1 MLRLL
6 TTIFLVSAGIFL
18 YSYARELNP
27 GAITVR
33 TSPSI
38 QFELSPVTLVV
49 FSMAVG
55 AVLVALA
62 VGMRQTVHVI
72 GNWRSTRLL
81 RRKEKIDALH
91 REGTH
96 AIMSKR
102 TVEAISLFERALAMD
117 PNRVDSLLWLGNIYR
132 VENNFAEAIRLHQR
146 ANRVDDRN
154 IEILLELANDLEG
167 AKRYEDALQ
176 TLHKML
182 KVEPDNLTALIRKRD
197 LLIRLEKWSE
207 ALEIQHRL
215 LKANLAEPERL
226 AEAQLLTGCTY
237 EVGRQLLERG
247 HPDKARR
254 YFRGAIKR
262 DRTFLP
268 AYVGIGE
275 ILLREGKT
283 KQAVEILKKVY
294 AKTRSN
300 IILHRLEELFLEQGE
315 PSEIIRVYQ
324 EALRQDP
331 NNPALQFYLGKLYYR
346 LEMVDEAFD
355 ILSTVEGVQDQLA
368 DYHKIMANLY
378 LRKHADGAGR
388 HRTEEGPA
396 FQKTCGRPLCLYR
409 LPARIDRMVW
419 ALPTLWDLEYV
430 GRIAL
435 AERRWSSGPRCRQ
448 QPPPSLSGSLPRHCF
463 SLRNRVGFRRA
474 RLPAR
479 AAICIAV
486 STPSTDDGVPHGR
499 LSRLRCQSLARRNAD
514 QR

>member
-27 GAITVR
+27 GTVAVR
-33 TSPSI
+33 TSPSL

-62 VGMRQTVHVI
+62 VGMRQTAHVI

-102 TVEAISLFERALAMD
+102 TVEAINLFERALAMD

-132 VENNFAEAIRLHQR
+132 VEHNFAEAIRLHQR
-146 ANRVDDRN
+146 ANRVDERN

-176 TLHKML
+176 TLQRML
-182 KVEPDNLTALIRKRD
+182 KIEPDNLTALIRKRD
-197 LLIRLEKWSE
+197 LLIRLEKWSD

-215 LKANLAEPERL
+215 LKANLPEPERK
-226 AEAQLLTGCTY
+226 AEAHILTACTY

-254 YFRGAIKR
+254 YFRGAIKK

-275 ILLREGKT
+275 ILIREGKT
-283 KQAVEILKKVY
+283 KQAVEILKKIY
-294 AKTRSN
+294 AKTRST

-331 NNPALQFYLGKLYYR
+331 NNPTLQFYLGKLYYR

-355 ILSTVEGVQDQLA
+355 ILSAVEGVQDQLA

-378 LRKHADGAGR
+378 LRKQQMEEAVAELKKALHFKKRVVVPYACTTCRQESTEWSGR
-388 HRTEEGPA
+388 CRS
-396 FQKTCGRPLCLYR
+396 CGTWNTL
-409 LPARIDRMVW
+409 V
-419 ALPTLWDLEYV
+419 ALPLPNASSQPLPEKDNGPLPVSAVPYQ
-430 GRIAL
+430 GIASPF
-435 AERRWSSGPRCRQ
+435 ET
-448 QPPPSLSGSLPRHCF
+448 
-463 SLRNRVGFRRA
+463 V
-474 RLPAR
+474 
-479 AAICIAV
+479 
-486 STPSTDDGVPHGR
+486 
-499 LSRLRCQSLARRNAD
+499 
-514 QR
+514 

>member
-18 YSYARELNP
+18 YSYFRELNP
-27 GAITVR
+27 GTVAVR

-38 QFELSPVTLVV
+38 QFELSPVTLVI

-62 VGMRQTVHVI
+62 VGMRQTAHVI

-102 TVEAISLFERALAMD
+102 TVEAIGLFERALAMD

-132 VENNFAEAIRLHQR
+132 VESNFAEAIRLHQR
-146 ANRVDDRN
+146 ANRVDERN

-176 TLHKML
+176 TLQKML
-182 KVEPDNLTALIRKRD
+182 KIEPDNLTALIRKRD

-215 LKANLAEPERL
+215 LKANLPEPERR
-226 AEAQLLTGCTY
+226 AETHLLTGCTY

-254 YFRGAIKR
+254 YFRGAIKK

-268 AYVGIGE
+268 AYIGIGE
-275 ILLREGKT
+275 ILIREGKT

-294 AKTRSN
+294 AKTHSI

-355 ILSTVEGVQDQLA
+355 ILSTVEGIQDQLV
-368 DYHKIMANLY
+368 DYHKIMANLF
-378 LRKHADGAGR
+378 LRKQHMEQAVTELKKALHFKKRVVVPYVCTACQQESTEWSGRCRRCGTWNTLVPLPLPNAGQAVP
-388 HRTEEGPA
+388 G
-396 FQKTCGRPLCLYR
+396 Q
-409 LPARIDRMVW
+409 D
-419 ALPTLWDLEYV
+419 
-430 GRIAL
+430 
-435 AERRWSSGPRCRQ
+435 SGP
-448 QPPPSLSGSLPRHCF
+448 LPV
-463 SLRNRVGFRRA
+463 SAVPYQG
-474 RLPAR
+474 
-479 AAICIAV
+479 IASPFETV
-486 STPSTDDGVPHGR
+486 
-499 LSRLRCQSLARRNAD
+499 
-514 QR
+514 

>member
-6 TTIFLVSAGIFL
+6 TTIFLVSIGIFL

-27 GAITVR
+27 GTVAVR

-38 QFELSPVTLVV
+38 QFELSPVTLVI

-62 VGMRQTVHVI
+62 VGMRQTAHVI

-102 TVEAISLFERALAMD
+102 TVEAIGLFERALAMD

-132 VENNFAEAIRLHQR
+132 VESNFAEAIRLHQR
-146 ANRVDDRN
+146 ANRVDERN

-176 TLHKML
+176 ALHKML
-182 KVEPDNLTALIRKRD
+182 RIEPDNLTALIRKRD

-215 LKANLAEPERL
+215 LKANLPEPERR
-226 AEAQLLTGCTY
+226 AEANLLTGITY

-247 HPDKARR
+247 HPEKARR

-268 AYVGIGE
+268 AYIGLGE
-275 ILLREGKT
+275 ILIREGKT
-283 KQAVEILKKVY
+283 KNAAEILEKVY
-294 AKTRSN
+294 RKTGN
-300 IILHRLEELFLEQGE
+300 VIILHRLEELYLDSAE
-315 PSEIIRVYQ
+315 PGEIIRVYQ
-324 EALRQDP
+324 EAVQRDP
-331 NNPALQFYLGKLYYR
+331 QNPVLQFYLGKLYYR
-346 LEMVDEAFD
+346 LEMIDEAFD
-355 ILSTVEGVQDQLA
+355 LLSTLEGPQDQMA

-378 LRKHADGAGR
+378 LRKQLMEQAV
-388 HRTEEGPA
+388 EELKKALGFKKRVVVPY
-396 FQKTCGRPLCLYR
+396 LCTNCR
-409 LPARIDRMVW
+409 DESR
-419 ALPTLWDLEYV
+419 E
-430 GRIAL
+430 
-435 AERRWSSGPRCRQ
+435 WSGRCR
-448 QPPPSLSGSLPRHCF
+448 
-463 SLRNRVGFRRA
+463 
-474 RLPAR
+474 
-479 AAICIAV
+479 
-486 STPSTDDGVPHGR
+486 
-499 LSRLRCQSLARRNAD
+499 RCG
-514 QR
+514 